1 MAASDNLVEE
11 GWLVDTMVFVL
22 KVEALEMRVVDQRV
36 VADTAEGEQG
46 MTDRLAAAY
55 LESDIPG

>member
-1 MAASDNLVEE
+1 M
-11 GWLVDTMVFVL
+11 DTMVFVL

-36 VADTAEGEQG
+36 VADTAQGEQG
-46 MTDRLAAAY
+46 MTDRLVAAY

>member
-1 MAASDNLVEE
+1 M
-11 GWLVDTMVFVL
+11 DTMVFVL
-22 KVEALEMRVVDQRV
+22 KIEAREMRVVDQRV

-46 MTDRLAAAY
+46 KTDRLVAAY

>member
-1 MAASDNLVEE
+1 M
-11 GWLVDTMVFVL
+11 DTMVFVL
-22 KVEALEMRVVDQRV
+22 KVEALEMRAVDQRV

-46 MTDRLAAAY
+46 MTDGLVAAY